1 VKKERPDKIKPNSRF
16 VADGI
21 KESIINPIT
30 KEELIDAAKENAR
43 IQRQSRQDNTH
54 RRQYQQQQQQDRQQY
69 RKR

>member
-30 KEELIDAAKENAR
+30 KEKLIDAAKENAR

-54 RRQYQQQQQQDRQQY
+54 RRQYQQQQDRQQY